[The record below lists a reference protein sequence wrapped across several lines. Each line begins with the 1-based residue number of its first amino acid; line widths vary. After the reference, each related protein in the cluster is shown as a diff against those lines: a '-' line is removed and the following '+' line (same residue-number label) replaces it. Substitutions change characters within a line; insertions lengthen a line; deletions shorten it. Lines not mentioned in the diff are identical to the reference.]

1 MLFKTH
7 IKICSKCYDIIMI
20 AARRAPVFLTCVT
33 MVLRRQCLADQ
44 RQESLRPR
52 RLRPLPPP
60 PGHPRGQGT
69 DHCPSLFVW
78 KKFCGRNVIATVWA
92 DIMGELSQDN
102 LFHLHPPVEY
112 VAVKTLT
119 NQTYR
124 LHLDISRKNY
134 SFSCIHFILIG
145 YQYFG

>member
-1 MLFKTH
+1 MIWYH
-7 IKICSKCYDIIMI
+7 YDCCQACPSIPYLRYDGVE
-20 AARRAPVFLTCVT
+20 AAVSGRLETGESPTSPAPTSPSST
-33 MVLRRQCLADQ
+33 W
-44 RQESLRPR
+44 SPSS
-52 RLRPLPPP
+52 
-60 PGHPRGQGT
+60 QGT

-78 KKFCGRNVIATVWA
+78 KKNCGRNVIATVWA

-102 LFHLHPPVEY
+102 PFHLHPPVEY
-112 VAVKTLT
+112 VAVKTVT